1 MTGGGSG
8 AYRRGL
14 DQLEV
19 LAGQH
24 ADWLM
29 WIRLGHR
36 WASAFGP
43 GVGWTTDDGLVLQ
56 SRPLV
61 RYARDLARLDSELM
75 DAAVEWALSLEDP
88 AAAAAASPVA
98 PLLPPPRDGQVCP
111 VSLVGYQ
118 PHYLEGLEY
127 IGALEASSP
136 DRRTLRDAWAAQ
148 LADAPHFLSAARICT
163 DDLHVYVDS
172 VQQVLNKAYEAAQAA
187 YAGAVAATYG
197 RLLVLAWD
205 HCSQGNTL
213 VLWMRALAHGG
224 IDVAQRQAVLRRLE
238 PVFGEAVTYC
248 RAAIGHWLPD
258 KASEVD

>member
-19 LAGQH
+19 MAGQQ

-56 SRPLV
+56 SRPLA
-61 RYARDLARLDSELM
+61 RYARQLGRLDSELM
-75 DAAVEWALSLEDP
+75 DAELEWARSLEDP
-88 AAAAAASPVA
+88 AAAAAARPVA

-111 VSLVGYQ
+111 VSLVGFQ
-118 PHYLEGLEY
+118 PHYLEGLDY
-127 IGALEASSP
+127 IGALEAGSP
-136 DRRTLRDAWAAQ
+136 DRWTLRDAWAAQ
-148 LADAPHFLSAARICT
+148 VADAPHFLSAAGIRT
-163 DDLHVYVDS
+163 DGLHVYVDA
-172 VQQVLNKAYEAAQAA
+172 VQQVLNKAYETAQAT

-197 RLLVLAWD
+197 RLLLMTWD
-205 HCSQGNTL
+205 HCSQGNAL

-224 IDVAQRQAVLRRLE
+224 VDVAQRQAVLRGLE
-238 PVFGEAVTYC
+238 PAFGEAVARC
-248 RAAIGHWLPD
+248 RAAIGSWLSD
-258 KASEVD
+258 QANEVD